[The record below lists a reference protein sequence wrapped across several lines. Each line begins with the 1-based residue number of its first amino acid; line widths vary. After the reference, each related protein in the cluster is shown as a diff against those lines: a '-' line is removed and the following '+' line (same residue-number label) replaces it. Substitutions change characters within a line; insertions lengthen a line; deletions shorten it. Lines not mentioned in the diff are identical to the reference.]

1 MKILPRIFIAET
13 SDFSI
18 NAVNALEQFAFV
30 ELKDI
35 EYNEIAEVLNTYDVF
50 WFRLGFKLTSELIL
64 QSTQC
69 KYIICPV
76 TGLDHIDLDAC
87 QQKGITVISLK
98 GETEFLKKVRATA
111 ELTLGLSLALLRNIP
126 QAVHH
131 TRDGEWNRTPFK
143 GIEIF
148 EKTIGI
154 LGFGRL
160 GQITASYFSAMG
172 AKIYV
177 YDIKQ
182 IQAETYNVVHSMDE
196 LFRNCDL
203 VSVHVNLTSE
213 NKHLIGRAQFNEMK
227 KGSYFINTSRGQLVN
242 SLDLIQA
249 IEEGQLAGAAVDV
262 IENEF
267 DFKQDELLKFSSKNP
282 RLMITPHIGGNTFE
296 SFSKTELYMV
306 EKLKQNLNI
315 VL

>member
-1 MKILPRIFIAET
+1 MLKVIIAET
-13 SDFSI
+13 SDFSK
-18 NAVNALEQFAFV
+18 NAINALEQFASV
-30 ELKDI
+30 DLKDI
-35 EYNEIAEVLNTYDVF
+35 KYNQLSEAFNKYDVF

-64 QSTQC
+64 QATQC

-87 QQKGITVISLK
+87 KQKGITVISLK

-131 TRDGEWNRTPFK
+131 TKDGEWNRSLFK

-148 EKTIGI
+148 EKKIGI

-177 YDIKQ
+177 YDIKP
-182 IQAETYNVVHSMDE
+182 IEDKTYNVVNSMDA

-203 VSVHVNLTSE
+203 VSVHVNLTTE
-213 NKHLIGRAQFNEMK
+213 NKHLIGKSQFNEMK
-227 KGSYFINTSRGQLVN
+227 KGSYFVNTSRGQIVN

-249 IEEGQLAGAAVDV
+249 IEEGQLSGAAVDV

-306 EKLKQNLNI
+306 EKLKLC
-315 VL
+315 LS

>member
-1 MKILPRIFIAET
+1 MLKVIIAET
-13 SDFSI
+13 SDFSK
-18 NAVNALEQFAFV
+18 NAINALEEFASV
-30 ELKDI
+30 DLKDI
-35 EYNEIAEVLNTYDVF
+35 ESNQLAEALNNYDVF
-50 WFRLGFKLTSELIL
+50 WFRLGFRLTSELIL
-64 QSTQC
+64 QATQC

-76 TGLDHIDLDAC
+76 TGLDHIALEAC
-87 QQKGITVISLK
+87 QQKEITVISLK

-126 QAVHH
+126 QAVLH
-131 TRDGEWNRTPFK
+131 TKDGEWNRSLFK

-148 EKTIGI
+148 EKKIGI

-177 YDIKQ
+177 YDIKP
-182 IQAETYNVVHSMDE
+182 IEDETYNLVNSMDA

-213 NKHLIGRAQFNEMK
+213 NKHLIGKSQFNEMK
-227 KGSYFINTSRGQLVN
+227 KGSFFINTSRGQLVN

-249 IEEGQLAGAAVDV
+249 IKEGQLAGAAVDV

-267 DFKQDELLKFSSKNP
+267 DYTNDMLINFSKKFEN
-282 RLMITPHIGGNTFE
+282 LIITPHIGGNTYE
-296 SFSKTELYMV
+296 SFAKTELFMV
-306 EKLKQNLNI
+306 EKLKSFLF
-315 VL
+315 LK

>member
-1 MKILPRIFIAET
+1 MLKVIIAET
-13 SDFSI
+13 SDFSE
-18 NAVNALEQFAFV
+18 NAINALEQFAGV
-30 ELKDI
+30 DLKDI
-35 EYNEIAEVLNTYDVF
+35 EYNELAEAFNKYDVF

-64 QSTQC
+64 QATQC

-87 QQKGITVISLK
+87 KQKGITVISLK

-126 QAVHH
+126 QAVYH
-131 TRDGEWNRTPFK
+131 TRDSKWNRTLFK
-143 GIEIF
+143 GVEIF
-148 EKTIGI
+148 EKNIGI

-177 YDIKQ
+177 YDIKPTQ
-182 IQAETYNVVHSMDE
+182 SETYHVVNSMDE
-196 LFRNCDL
+196 LFRICDL
-203 VSVHVNLTSE
+203 VSVHVNLTTE
-213 NKHLIGRAQFNEMK
+213 NKHLIGRNQFNEMK
-227 KGSYFINTSRGQLVN
+227 KGSYFVNTSRGQLVN

-282 RLMITPHIGGNTFE
+282 RLIITPHIGGNTYE

-306 EKLKQNLNI
+306 EKLKLC
-315 VL
+315 LS